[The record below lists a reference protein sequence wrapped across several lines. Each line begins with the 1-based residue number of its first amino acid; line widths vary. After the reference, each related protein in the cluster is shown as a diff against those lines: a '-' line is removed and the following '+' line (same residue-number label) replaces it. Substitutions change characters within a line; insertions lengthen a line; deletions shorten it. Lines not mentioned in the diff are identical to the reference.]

1 MITVFDIYSVTLLL
15 VSLTV
20 FVVRYIRQ
28 DPPILPYLVIACV
41 CGVGSWMG
49 NSEQLVV
56 KWGATS
62 LLVAAS
68 FLFLTCLLTPYAGR
82 LRKKADAAKQA
93 RSQNQTQA
101 AAPRAS

>member
-1 MITVFDIYSVTLLL
+1 MITVFDIYSVALLL

-41 CGVGSWMG
+41 CAVGNWMG
-49 NSEQLVV
+49 NFDDAWAR
-56 KWGATS
+56 WGAMS

-68 FLFLTCLLTPYAGR
+68 FLFLTCLLAPYHARRRAGP
-82 LRKKADAAKQA
+82 ATDAGESGDAAA
-93 RSQNQTQA
+93 SPA
-101 AAPRAS
+101 A